1 MIMMAKITY
10 DDKINALSI
19 KLKEGKVSDSD
30 IQENCVIDYD
40 KDGHV
45 LNIEVLD
52 VNLEEK
58 LLKNKLQK

>member
-1 MIMMAKITY
+1 MAKITY
-10 DDKINALSI
+10 DDKINALNI

-40 KDGHV
+40 ENGQV

-52 VNLEEK
+52 INIEEK
-58 LLKNKLQK
+58 LLRNKLQM